1 MTNKKVFACKR
12 ILIVGAT
19 GALGSAI
26 AKTLSLQGAEL
37 FLAGRDAS
45 KLELIA
51 SELDATA
58 IIIDLSKVDSFDAA
72 IDKISALDGIVYA
85 AGVAPLSPVKYMQ
98 EKHFSNCI
106 QINTVSP
113 LLLIRD
119 LLRQKKIKTPASI
132 VLISSLIA
140 SRGAAGYCAY
150 AASKGALE
158 ASARCMALELASHK
172 IRVNCLAPGMIESQ
186 MASEAGEQ
194 ISEDILQAHMNLYP
208 LGTGYPQDVADAATY
223 LISDQSRWVTG
234 TVLTVDGGYRAK

>member
-1 MTNKKVFACKR
+1 MTNKKVFAFKR

-45 KLELIA
+45 KLDLIA

-58 IIIDLSKVDSFDAA
+58 ISIDLSKVDSFDAA
-72 IDKISALDGIVYA
+72 IDKISALNGIVYA

-119 LLRQKKIKTPASI
+119 LLRQKKIKAPASI

-172 IRVNCLAPGMIESQ
+172 YVNCLSPGMIESQ

-208 LGTGYPQDVADAATY
+208 LGTGYPQDVADAANY

-234 TVLTVDGGYRAK
+234 TVLPVDGGYRAK